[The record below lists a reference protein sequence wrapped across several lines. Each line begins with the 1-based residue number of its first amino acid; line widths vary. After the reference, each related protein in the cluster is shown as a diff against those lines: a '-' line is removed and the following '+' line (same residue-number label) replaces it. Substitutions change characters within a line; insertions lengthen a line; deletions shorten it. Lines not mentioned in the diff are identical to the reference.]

1 MSMLWPPPLPP
12 HVTRPDWE
20 CPCLLSGKS
29 GKEHQ
34 KLPLARSMS
43 TDLLLGGP
51 PVMIIA
57 EKILVTLMSMSMS
70 MNWDYEKQVSNA

>member
-1 MSMLWPPPLPP
+1 
-12 HVTRPDWE
+12 
-20 CPCLLSGKS
+20 
-29 GKEHQ
+29 
-34 KLPLARSMS
+34 MS